1 MQKCSGCEKTFTC
14 KNNGIRHERTVHN
27 QHGGIHKAKCNLC
40 HAEFSKN
47 SDFVRHNKLLHESKA
62 VNLLSHRWTRYASQ
76 APSTQPEP
84 TQPAPQ
90 PYRGAARKHINL
102 NYSQPVPDTNTTSGS
117 SEDTTKSPP
126 NKRTCRRL
134 QLERMRPNNSPSSTE
149 SSSDQDSIP
158 TDSSSDS
165 ESEHSTTSSRF
176 GEYITRSET
185 GEDTEAPPNT
195 DRDHIQQTPA
205 HYSAISDNDTPV
217 NLDIIEPS
225 ISPSYINSVTEM
237 DINPDFIEQLNSG
250 SNTNDSN
257 NNIPSTIADANI
269 PTAIGNLSPIRS
281 PDQPR
286 MCSPEQAHSAE
297 YISSPASSYDP
308 DYDYVS
314 RTPSPPRQHLNKETI
329 IIRQFLHSPRI
340 TESITEIRDMATQT
354 QMDTTPVRNTITHTP
369 SSRSH
374 SSNHQTSQ
382 RKEPKMTQVEVQNG
396 ETKIKLTDVHPD
408 DYQQMLT
415 MTLRAIKDSN
425 V

>member
-1 MQKCSGCEKTFTC
+1 MTRADGSQSTW
-14 KNNGIRHERTVHN
+14 RDP
-27 QHGGIHKAKCNLC
+27 QAKCNLC
-40 HAEFSKN
+40 HAEFSRN

-62 VNLLSHRWTRYASQ
+62 VNLPSHRRTRYASP
-76 APSTQPEP
+76 APPAQPEP

-90 PYRGAARKHINL
+90 PYRGEAIKHINL

-117 SEDTTKSPP
+117 SEDTTKAPP
-126 NKRTCRRL
+126 NKRACRRL

-176 GEYITRSET
+176 GEYITRGET

-205 HYSAISDNDTPV
+205 HY
-217 NLDIIEPS
+217 
-225 ISPSYINSVTEM
+225 
-237 DINPDFIEQLNSG
+237 
-250 SNTNDSN
+250 
-257 NNIPSTIADANI
+257 
-269 PTAIGNLSPIRS
+269 
-281 PDQPR
+281 QPR
-286 MCSPEQAHSAE
+286 MSSPEQAHSAE
-297 YISSPASSYDP
+297 YISSPSSSYDP
-308 DYDYVS
+308 DYDYVN
-314 RTPSPPRQHLNKETI
+314 RTPSPPRQHLNRETI
-329 IIRQFLHSPRI
+329 IIRQFLHSPRS

-382 RKEPKMTQVEVQNG
+382 RKEPKMMQAEVQNG

-415 MTLRAIKDSN
+415 MTLKAIKDSN

>member
-1 MQKCSGCEKTFTC
+1 MQKCSECEKTFTR
-14 KNNGIRHERTVHN
+14 KNNRIRHERTIHN

-40 HAEFSKN
+40 HAEFSRN
-47 SDFVRHNKLLHESKA
+47 SDFVRH
-62 VNLLSHRWTRYASQ
+62 RRTRYASP
-76 APSTQPEP
+76 APPTQPEP
-84 TQPAPQ
+84 THPAPQ
-90 PYRGAARKHINL
+90 PNRGAARKHINL
-102 NYSQPVPDTNTTSGS
+102 NHPQPIADTNTTSGS

-126 NKRTCRRL
+126 NKRACRRL
-134 QLERMRPNNSPSSTE
+134 QLERMRPNSPSSTE
-149 SSSDQDSIP
+149 SSSDQDSIS

-185 GEDTEAPPNT
+185 GEDTEAPSNT
-195 DRDHIQQTPA
+195 DRDQIQQTPA
-205 HYSAISDNDTPV
+205 HYSDISDNDTPV

-269 PTAIGNLSPIRS
+269 PTAIGNKSPIRS

-286 MCSPEQAHSAE
+286 ISSPEQPDSAE
-297 YISSPASSYDP
+297 YISSPSSSYDP
-308 DYDYVS
+308 DFDYVN

-329 IIRQFLHSPRI
+329 IVRQFLHSPRS
-340 TESITEIRDMATQT
+340 TAT
-354 QMDTTPVRNTITHTP
+354 MCVRNTITHTP

-382 RKEPKMTQVEVQNG
+382 RKEPKMMQVEVQNG

-415 MTLRAIKDSN
+415 MTLKAIKDSN
-425 V
+425 A